1 MGLPDLAPNGREA
14 MEARR
19 NWGLAG
25 VVCTGVGVAA
35 GELIA
40 AVVSPSASPV
50 SAVGQGVI
58 GALPG
63 GTKEWAIHL
72 FGTSDKTVFL
82 ATMVVI
88 MAVLAAVAGLLERT
102 RRGLG
107 LALIAVFGVAGIVAV
122 AARPDISG
130 MAFVAP
136 VVAAGLAMVLLAW
149 VRSRFLAPSLARV
162 LKAEYDAR
170 RRARV
175 PGPPPVPAPADTA
188 PEPTDPAAGA
198 GQGTTR
204 RSFLG
209 YMGAGA
215 AVAVLAGGAAVM
227 LRRASVAV
235 AGLRAKVVL
244 PRALRPAPPV
254 PAAAVLDI
262 AGITPLVTDPNN
274 FYRID
279 TALVVP
285 AVNSDTWKLTVTGL
299 VEHEITMDFAQLLA
313 KPMVESYVT
322 IGCVSNDVGGNLV
335 GNARWL
341 GWPVR
346 ELLAEAGVKPGADM
360 VLSRSTD
367 GFTAGTP
374 LAAMTDARNAM
385 IAVGMDGAPLPLVHG
400 YPARLIVP
408 GLYGYVSATKWLA
421 ELKVTT
427 FTADQGYWTPLG
439 WSALGPIKT
448 ASRIDVPNAGATP
461 AAGRYVAAGVAWSP
475 ERGIAAVQVQLDGG
489 PWQGATLAAA
499 LNKDTWVQWQAP
511 LDLTAGHHQ
520 LKVRAVDGTGAV
532 QTGDIAP
539 PAPNGATGWHTVEFT
554 AR

>member
-1 MGLPDLAPNGREA
+1 

-19 NWGLAG
+19 YWALAA

-35 GELIA
+35 GELVA
-40 AVVSPSASPV
+40 AVLSPSASPV

-63 GTKEWAIHL
+63 GVKEWAIHL

-82 ATMVVI
+82 ASMVVV
-88 MAVLAAVAGLLERT
+88 MAVLAAVAGLLERA
-102 RRGLG
+102 RRGRG
-107 LALIAVFGVAGIVAV
+107 LVLIAVFGVAGIVAV
-122 AARPDISG
+122 ASRPDASSL
-130 MAFVAP
+130 AFVAP
-136 VVAAGLAMVLLAW
+136 VAAGGLAMALLAW
-149 VRSRFLAPSLARV
+149 VRGRLLRPAPPRAFQGERG
-162 LKAEYDAR
+162 AGPRRPDA
-170 RRARV
+170 APP
-175 PGPPPVPAPADTA
+175 PGPAAP
-188 PEPTDPAAGA
+188 GRS
-198 GQGTTR
+198 TTR
-204 RSFLG
+204 RGFLG

-215 AVAVLAGGAAVM
+215 VVAAAAGGAAVV

-235 AGLRAKVVL
+235 AGLRAKVTL
-244 PRALRPAPPV
+244 PRALKPAPAV
-254 PAAAVLDI
+254 PAAAVLDV
-262 AGITPLVTDPNN
+262 AGLTPLVTDPNN

-285 AVNSDTWKLTVTGL
+285 AVNSDTWKLAVTGL
-299 VEHEITMDFAQLLA
+299 VEREVTLTFAELLS
-313 KPMVESYVT
+313 KPLVEQYVT
-322 IGCVSNDVGGNLV
+322 IGCVSNEVGGDLV

-346 ELLAEAGVKPGADM
+346 ELLAEAGTVPGADM

-374 LAAMTDARNAM
+374 LAALTDARNAM
-385 IAVGMDGAPLPLVHG
+385 IAVGMNGAPLPLVHG

-427 FTADQGYWTPLG
+427 FAADQGYWTPLG

-448 ASRIDVPNAGATP
+448 ASRIDVPRNGADL
-461 AAGRYVAAGVAWSP
+461 AAGRFTAAGLAWAP
-475 ERGIAAVQVQLDGG
+475 ERGISAVQLQLDGG
-489 PWQGATLAAA
+489 PWQGASLAAA

-511 LDLTAGHHQ
+511 LTLTAGRHQ
-520 LKVRAVDGTGAV
+520 LRVRALDGAGAV
-532 QTGDIAP
+532 QTGVPAP